1 MTVILLIN
9 IWQQQQVVFYG
20 LFWNSS
26 LKLII
31 LIMNQ
36 AEGKGWSHCLLFIAV
51 DVTVFEIFFI
61 AFRRALVASDMLSNY
76 FQKQPSKDI
85 LKKSCSE
92 NMQQINRKTPVLKY
106 DCNKIA
112 VALQLYW
119 YHTSA
124 RVFSCI
130 FAAYFQNIFP
140 YKNTSAAPVLLK
152 LFFFICSSQR

>member
-36 AEGKGWSHCLLFIAV
+36 AEGRGWSHCLLFIAV

-92 NMQQINRKTPVLKY
+92 NMQQINRKTPVLKC

-119 YHTSA
+119 YHTRHGCSP
-124 RVFSCI
+124 VYLLHI
-130 FAAYFQNIFP
+130 FRTSFPIRTPRLLLYF
-140 YKNTSAAPVLLK
+140 
-152 LFFFICSSQR
+152 